1 MKTDVVDVSET
12 RKHLL
17 VEIPSAVVDQ
27 AIERLTRQYGRV
39 ARVPGFRPGKVPPRV
54 VRQRYK
60 DQILHDVAHEL
71 IPPAV
76 NDALRERGLDPVETP
91 QIRDVTVEEGRPL
104 SFTADFE
111 TLPPIDPGD
120 YATLRV
126 SRPPVAIEASAVDE
140 ALERLRRRAAR
151 LESIDDRPSGP
162 DDTVVVDL
170 ERRPVGTQA
179 SAPGSEPAKPEEA
192 KDVMVDIGSSAN
204 PPGFDEHLIGVSPGD
219 TRAFTVNYPADYR
232 IQDLAG
238 TAVDY
243 SVMVKGVRR
252 RVLPELDDEFAKD
265 LGEFD
270 SLGALRARVSDDLQH
285 EAEQAAER
293 DARADL
299 LQQIARRVTGDVPAS
314 LIEREM
320 DRRLEELA
328 RRLMEQRIDPR
339 KAEIDWA
346 DVRERQRE
354 SAEEGVRSTLVLDE
368 VARREHI
375 VVTEAD
381 LDEEVTRFAERLGQT
396 PAAVRAK
403 MEKEGGLARLAVG
416 MRREKTMEF
425 LLSRASIEVA

>member
-91 QIRDVTVEEGRPL
+91 QIRDVTVEAGRPL

-111 TLPPIDPGD
+111 TVPPIDPGD
-120 YATLRV
+120 YATLRL

-151 LESIDDRPSGP
+151 FESIDDRPSGP

-170 ERRPVGTQA
+170 ERRPVGAQESGA
-179 SAPGSEPAKPEEA
+179 EPAKPEEA
-192 KDVMVDIGSSAN
+192 KDVMVDIGSPAN
-204 PPGFDEHLIGVSPGD
+204 PPGFDAHLIGVSPGD

-238 TAVDY
+238 TAVDC
-243 SVMVKGVRR
+243 SVTVKGVRR
-252 RVLPELDDEFAKD
+252 RVLPDLDDEFAKD

-270 SLGALRARVSDDLQH
+270 SLAALRTRVTDDLQH
-285 EAEQAAER
+285 EAEQAAEG

-299 LQQIARRVTGDVPAS
+299 LQQIARRMTGEVPAS

-328 RRLMEQRIDPR
+328 RRLMEQRLDPR
-339 KAEIDWA
+339 SAKIDWA

-354 SAEEGVRSTLVLDE
+354 SAEEGVRGTLVLDE

-375 VVTEAD
+375 VVTEAE
-381 LDEEVTRFAERLGQT
+381 LDEEVARFAERLGQT
-396 PAAVRAK
+396 AAAVRAR

-425 LLSRASIEVA
+425 LLSRASIEVV